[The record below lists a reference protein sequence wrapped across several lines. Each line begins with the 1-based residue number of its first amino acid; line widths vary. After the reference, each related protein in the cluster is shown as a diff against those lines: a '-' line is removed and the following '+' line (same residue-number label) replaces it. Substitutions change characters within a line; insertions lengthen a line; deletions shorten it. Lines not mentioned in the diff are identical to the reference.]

1 MATVNT
7 DTIEIKVSELL
18 RDDQPN
24 AAILDADTITQLI
37 DIIQELV
44 GDKRV
49 MSFLKDLNATKHELE
64 EVTGTNDQLFVK
76 GQAK

>member
-1 MATVNT
+1 MATINS

-24 AAILDADTITQLI
+24 AAILDADTIAQLI

-44 GDKRV
+44 GDKRLV
-49 MSFLKDLNATKHELE
+49 
-64 EVTGTNDQLFVK
+64 EVSIK
-76 GQAK
+76 

>member
-1 MATVNT
+1 MATINS

-18 RDDQPN
+18 RDDQST

-44 GDKRV
+44 GDKRLV
-49 MSFLKDLNATKHELE
+49 
-64 EVTGTNDQLFVK
+64 EVSIK
-76 GQAK
+76 

>member
-18 RDDQPN
+18 RDEQP
-24 AAILDADTITQLI
+24 AAVILDAEVLTQLV

-44 GDKRV
+44 GDKRLV
-49 MSFLKDLNATKHELE
+49 
-64 EVTGTNDQLFVK
+64 EVSIK
-76 GQAK
+76 